1 MTTCWTHWKRWETM
15 TNPERNV
22 RIDEDTYYDLRSLG
36 EEIEDGLEEFQSEVD
51 EATFLLMERAAGLFR
66 ELVWKYEESQSVEA
80 NSPEDN

>member
-1 MTTCWTHWKRWETM
+1 M

-36 EEIEDGLEEFQSEVD
+36 EEIEDGLEELQSSSEVD
-51 EATFLLMERAAGLFR
+51 EATLLLMERAAGLFR

-80 NSPEDN
+80 DSQDN